1 MMKTL
6 RRSVALFTLLA
17 IALPTTLLAQAAGT
31 GEVRG
36 VLLDTAGLPAKGY
49 QIGLKTPDGNLFLS
63 KATAADGTFVVSGLP
78 PATYQFVAFAPDG
91 GELAVAPRQTTL
103 AAGQKERTELRLT
116 SDKAVAPGTVPAGAA
131 AAAGATGAT
140 AAASTFSWGAFGIA
154 AGAIAGAFL
163 IGELVINDD
172 DNGVERP
179 ASPSLPPRR

>member
-63 KATAADGTFVVSGLP
+63 KATAADGTFVVSGLS

-91 GELAVAPRQTTL
+91 E
-103 AAGQKERTELRLT
+103 
-116 SDKAVAPGTVPAGAA
+116 
-131 AAAGATGAT
+131 
-140 AAASTFSWGAFGIA
+140 
-154 AGAIAGAFL
+154 
-163 IGELVINDD
+163 N
-172 DNGVERP
+172 
-179 ASPSLPPRR
+179 SPSLPSRRRSPRARRSGPSFASPRTRR